1 MHPFLIFSS
10 MAYKLLFPV

>member
-10 MAYKLLFPV
+10 MANKLLFPV